1 MDTLSISFHKVE
13 VRYYILSYDENVEK
27 KNLRRTKRMVIRFL
41 YGVNKLSDR
50 FLIVD
55 NRYL

>member
-1 MDTLSISFHKVE
+1 MNKLSISFHNTA
-13 VRYYILSYDENVEK
+13 VRRERPEIVCMHK
-27 KNLRRTKRMVIRFL
+27 IMPRTQRIVIRFL